1 MIFEAKKNAIRKAYG
16 LIEKMLTSK
25 ESEDEEF
32 GVFTMIAE
40 NGKVVFVGES
50 EDFPIMTFVEKAKVI
65 VEGKVTVS
73 LAEITKT
80 FKESYRKDV
89 LLTIEAQENV
99 VKIDDG
105 FYDPNDIRVISEYE
119 KDLFSTANKHLFSM
133 NREVFFNSLYEC
145 AVAVKNTYLKG
156 TSYLQVNVSGEVEF
170 YSTSLHQIIRK
181 TVEADI
187 HSQSVFHIEKERLT
201 RMVRLLKEDKSKD
214 IICFIDDN
222 EIDIVSDMMQF
233 KVLIE
238 KNIPFPRIKE
248 VMASIVSKDVYAVC
262 KKDVMTR
269 MKEIDAFY
277 KEKGIKDTKDTVLF
291 LTLNEPF
298 EIVPDLSKEAEV
310 ETDEYDKNSLPYDEE
325 EGFYEDLAHESMM
338 NESEKSVE
346 DAQHIDVD
354 SETPSIMQLTE
365 EKSNTLLPDNIG
377 IFHPEEI
384 VFVRNCINTKYGL
397 FKNIIK
403 GIKEESLAIYNT
415 DSIGC
420 VKEPLIIEYKHE
432 QNGHYQSLIMP
443 LVKR

>member
-1 MIFEAKKNAIRKAYG
+1 MIFEAKKNAIRKAYS

-25 ESEDEEF
+25 ESKDDEF
-32 GVFTMIAE
+32 SVFTMIAE

-50 EDFPIMTFVEKAKVI
+50 EDFPIMTFVDKAKVI
-65 VEGKVTVS
+65 VEGRVTVS
-73 LAEITKT
+73 LSEITNT

-89 LLTIEAQENV
+89 LLTIESQENV

-105 FYDPNDIRVISEYE
+105 FYDPNDIRVINEYE
-119 KDLFSTANKHLFSM
+119 KDIFLISNKHLFSM
-133 NREVFFNSLYEC
+133 DREVFFNSLYEC
-145 AVAVKNTYLKG
+145 AVAVKNTYLTG
-156 TSYLQVNVSGEVEF
+156 TSYLQVNVSDEVEF

-181 TVEADI
+181 TVSADI
-187 HSQSVFHIEKERLT
+187 HSQSVFYIEKERLA
-201 RMVRLLKEDKSKD
+201 RMVRLVKEDKSKE
-214 IICFIDDN
+214 ILCFIDEN
-222 EIDIVSDMMQF
+222 EVHIVSSVMQF
-233 KVLIE
+233 KVPIE
-238 KNIPFPRIKE
+238 KNISFPRVKE
-248 VMASIVSKDVYAVC
+248 VMESIVSKDVYGMC

-269 MKEIDAFY
+269 MKEIDSYY

-298 EIVPDLSKEAEV
+298 EIVPDVDKEMVTES
-310 ETDEYDKNSLPYDEE
+310 DGCDEE
-325 EGFYEDLAHESMM
+325 
-338 NESEKSVE
+338 NVEKVE
-346 DAQHIDVD
+346 HTELD

-365 EKSNTLLPDNIG
+365 EKVNALISGNIG
-377 IFHPEEI
+377 IFHSEEL

-403 GIKEESLAIYNT
+403 GIKEESLTIYNT

>member
-1 MIFEAKKNAIRKAYG
+1 MIFEAKKNAIRKAYS

-25 ESEDEEF
+25 ESKDDEF
-32 GVFTMIAE
+32 SVFTMIAE

-50 EDFPIMTFVEKAKVI
+50 EDFPIMTFVDKAKVI
-65 VEGKVTVS
+65 VEGRVTVS
-73 LAEITKT
+73 LSEITNT

-89 LLTIEAQENV
+89 LLTIESQENV

-105 FYDPNDIRVISEYE
+105 FYDPNDIRVINEYE
-119 KDLFSTANKHLFSM
+119 KDIFLISNKHLFSM
-133 NREVFFNSLYEC
+133 DREVFFNSLYEC
-145 AVAVKNTYLKG
+145 AVAVKNTYLTG
-156 TSYLQVNVSGEVEF
+156 TSYLQVNVSDEVEF

-181 TVEADI
+181 TVSADI
-187 HSQSVFHIEKERLT
+187 HSQSVFYIEKERLA
-201 RMVRLLKEDKSKD
+201 RMVRLVKEDKSKE
-214 IICFIDDN
+214 ILCFIDEN
-222 EIDIVSDMMQF
+222 EVHIVSSVMQF
-233 KVLIE
+233 KVPIE
-238 KNIPFPRIKE
+238 KNISFPRVKE
-248 VMASIVSKDVYAVC
+248 VMESIVSKDVYGMC

-269 MKEIDAFY
+269 MKEIDSYY

-298 EIVPDLSKEAEV
+298 EIVPDVDKEMVTES
-310 ETDEYDKNSLPYDEE
+310 DGCDEE
-325 EGFYEDLAHESMM
+325 
-338 NESEKSVE
+338 NVEKVE
-346 DAQHIDVD
+346 HTELD
-354 SETPSIMQLTE
+354 SETPSIKQLTE
-365 EKSNTLLPDNIG
+365 EKVNALISGNIG
-377 IFHPEEI
+377 IFHSEEL

-403 GIKEESLAIYNT
+403 GIKEESLTIYNT

>member
-1 MIFEAKKNAIRKAYG
+1 MIFEAKKNAIRKAYS

-25 ESEDEEF
+25 ELKDDEF

-50 EDFPIMTFVEKAKVI
+50 EDFPIMTFVDKARVI
-65 VEGKVTVS
+65 VDGRVTVS
-73 LAEITKT
+73 LSEITNT

-119 KDLFSTANKHLFSM
+119 KDIFLISNKHLFSM
-133 NREVFFNSLYEC
+133 DKEVFFNSLYEC
-145 AVAVKNTYLKG
+145 AVAVRNTYLTG
-156 TSYLQVNVSGEVEF
+156 TSYLRVDVSDEVEF

-181 TVEADI
+181 TVSADI
-187 HSQSVFHIEKERLT
+187 HSQSVFYIEKERLA
-201 RMVRLLKEDKSKD
+201 RMVRLVKEDKSKE
-214 IICFIDDN
+214 IMCFIDED
-222 EIDIVSDMMQF
+222 EIHIVSSVMQF
-233 KVLIE
+233 TVPIE
-238 KNIPFPRIKE
+238 KNISFPRIKD
-248 VMASIVSKDVYAVC
+248 VMESIVSKDVYGMC

-269 MKEIDAFY
+269 MKEIDSYY

-298 EIVPDLSKEAEV
+298 EIVPDLSKEVEV
-310 ETDEYDKNSLPYDEE
+310 ETDEYDKNSLSCDEE
-325 EGFYEDLAHESMM
+325 EGFGGDLAYESMM
-338 NESEKSVE
+338 NESEKIVE
-346 DAQHIDVD
+346 DVQHIDED

-365 EKSNTLLPDNIG
+365 EKANTLLSGNIG

-384 VFVRNCINTKYGL
+384 VFVRNCTNTKYGL

>member
-1 MIFEAKKNAIRKAYG
+1 MIFEAKKNAIRKAYS

-25 ESEDEEF
+25 ESKDDEF
-32 GVFTMIAE
+32 SVFTMIAE

-50 EDFPIMTFVEKAKVI
+50 EDFPIMTFVDKAKVI
-65 VEGKVTVS
+65 VEGRVTVS
-73 LAEITKT
+73 LSEITNT

-105 FYDPNDIRVISEYE
+105 FYDPNDIRVIHEYE
-119 KDLFSTANKHLFSM
+119 KDIFLISNKHLFSM
-133 NREVFFNSLYEC
+133 DREVFFNSLYEC
-145 AVAVKNTYLKG
+145 AVAVKNTYLTG
-156 TSYLQVNVSGEVEF
+156 TSYLQVNVSDEVEF

-181 TVEADI
+181 TVSADI
-187 HSQSVFHIEKERLT
+187 HSQSIFYIEKERLA
-201 RMVRLLKEDKSKD
+201 RMVRLVKEDKSKG
-214 IICFIDDN
+214 ILCFIDEN
-222 EIDIVSDMMQF
+222 EIHIVSSVMQF
-233 KVLIE
+233 KVPIE
-238 KNIPFPRIKE
+238 KNISFPRVKE
-248 VMASIVSKDVYAVC
+248 VMESIVSKDVYGMY

-269 MKEIDAFY
+269 MKEIDSYY

-298 EIVPDLSKEAEV
+298 KIVPDVDKEMVTES
-310 ETDEYDKNSLPYDEE
+310 DGYDEE
-325 EGFYEDLAHESMM
+325 
-338 NESEKSVE
+338 NVEKVE
-346 DAQHIDVD
+346 HTELD

-365 EKSNTLLPDNIG
+365 EKVNALISGNIG
-377 IFHPEEI
+377 IFHSEEL

-403 GIKEESLAIYNT
+403 GIKEESLTIYNT